1 MAVCL
6 AKIFEFYALGWFCSK
21 KSDMGLLGR
30 PDWCPLFSPS
40 ILGFLLAVLHGPWD
54 PMSLLRSESWFSPDS
69 QCLDYSMNV
78 LLCKSW
84 IIKQAEHRGI
94 DAFEYGAG
102 EDSGESLGLQ
112 R

>member
-6 AKIFEFYALGWFCSK
+6 AKIFEFYALGWFCFK
-21 KSDMGLLGR
+21 KSDVGLLGH

-40 ILGFLLAVLHGPWD
+40 ILDFLLAVPYGSWD
-54 PMSLLRSESWFSPDS
+54 PMFLLRSESWFSPDS

-102 EDSGESLGLQ
+102 EDS
-112 R
+112 

>member
-1 MAVCL
+1 MSSVFSIYSGL
-6 AKIFEFYALGWFCSK
+6 STGCS
-21 KSDMGLLGR
+21 S
-30 PDWCPLFSPS
+30 WT
-40 ILGFLLAVLHGPWD
+40 WD

-102 EDSGESLGLQ
+102 EDS
-112 R
+112 